1 MISRKDASCCVGPCS
16 PCCSCFVPA
25 RSCPARSTNPLLTQN
40 ERHFNF
46 HYSFTVKNVS
56 PGDHVRVWIPLAHSD
71 AFQDVKV
78 TSKSGDLPLKQVR
91 QPEYGNEV
99 LYAETAKA
107 DKAEYKFSV
116 DYDVVRKEHVVL
128 VNGKPVERR
137 GLAKLRMSNWRDFL
151 SRIGWCR

>member
-1 MISRKDASCCVGPCS
+1 MLRRSLLALLLVLSS
-16 PCCSCFVPA
+16 LPA
-25 RSCPARSTNPLLTQN
+25 LAQTALTQN

-46 HYSFTVKNVS
+46 HYAFTVKNIN
-56 PGDHVRVWIPLAHSD
+56 PGERVRVWIPLAHSD

-99 LYAETAKA
+99 LYAETSKA

-116 DYDVVRKEHVVL
+116 DYDVMRREHVVL
-128 VNGKPVERR
+128 VNGKPLGDARS
-137 GLAKLRMSNWRDFL
+137 AKSAA
-151 SRIGWCR
+151 SRVGAIS